1 MYNKDN
7 ILSAENHDKPNFN
20 CILLEDY
27 IMSLVTWHPEE
38 ALDNFFDTNRFFNVK
53 PDRFYTETVVPR
65 VNVTENKN
73 FFHLEAETPGMQ
85 DKDINIEVHN
95 GVLTI
100 KGYKEKESDK
110 KNENYH
116 IREFNKQSFE
126 RSFKLSD
133 LIDTGKVAA
142 KIENGVLRV
151 DLPKHEQVKPRK
163 IEVQNNS

>member
-1 MYNKDN
+1 
-7 ILSAENHDKPNFN
+7 
-20 CILLEDY
+20 
-27 IMSLVTWHPEE
+27 MSLVTWHPEE
-38 ALDNFFDTNRFFNVK
+38 ALGNFFNTDRIFNVK
-53 PDRFYTETVVPR
+53 PNRWYRETETVVPR
-65 VNVTENKN
+65 VNITENEN

-100 KGYKEKESDK
+100 KGYKENESDK
-110 KNENYH
+110 KEDNYH

-133 LIDTGKVAA
+133 RIDTGKVAA
-142 KIENGVLRV
+142 KIDNGVLRV
-151 DLPKHEQVKPRK
+151 DLPKHEQIKPRK

>member
-1 MYNKDN
+1 
-7 ILSAENHDKPNFN
+7 
-20 CILLEDY
+20 
-27 IMSLVTWHPEE
+27 MSLVTWHPEE

-53 PDRFYTETVVPR
+53 PDRFYTETETVVPR

-100 KGYKEKESDK
+100 KGYKEKEPDE

-163 IEVQNNS
+163 IEVQSNS

>member
-1 MYNKDN
+1 
-7 ILSAENHDKPNFN
+7 
-20 CILLEDY
+20 
-27 IMSLVTWHPEE
+27 MSLVTWHPEE
-38 ALDNFFDTNRFFNVK
+38 ALDNFFDTDQFFNVK
-53 PDRFYTETVVPR
+53 PNRWQAETETVVPK
-65 VNVTENKN
+65 VNVTENEN

-100 KGYKEKESDK
+100 KGYKEKEPDE

-151 DLPKHEQVKPRK
+151 DLPKHEQIKPRK
-163 IEVQNNS
+163 IEVQSNS